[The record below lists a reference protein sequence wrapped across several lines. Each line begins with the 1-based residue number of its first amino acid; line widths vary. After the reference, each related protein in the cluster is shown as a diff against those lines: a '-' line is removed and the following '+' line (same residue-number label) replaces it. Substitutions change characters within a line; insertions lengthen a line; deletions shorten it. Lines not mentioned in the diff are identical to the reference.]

1 MTRNVTDLLVD
12 CDPRDRV
19 GEEVN
24 RRNSGNSGKSL
35 FTTIATTSA
44 ILTTNEISWDKRCKL
59 SILIYTKIVI
69 KEHVLIFIY
78 K

>member
-35 FTTIATTSA
+35 FTTIATISA
-44 ILTTNEISWDKRCKL
+44 ILTTNQQRNNLGQKMQ
-59 SILIYTKIVI
+59 V
-69 KEHVLIFIY
+69 EHFNIH
-78 K
+78 